1 MKGKISEAVKPSKMA
16 AAALVALLMLGV
28 CAWAQVNST
37 QGWLE
42 QGNELIANG
51 SYEEAVSAFDKVI
64 QTDPNNKIA
73 WINEGAALTRLNKTD
88 EALKAY
94 QKALEI
100 TNKTLEAN
108 PHDAMAW
115 SEKGL
120 LLHNVGDYDGAA
132 EAFDNATNIDPE
144 NEMAWKMKGTILASE
159 LHRYDAAVKAFDTA
173 LKINP
178 GDAPVWNLKGDAL
191 KAMGRQAEADEAY
204 AKAEGPGHA

>member
-1 MKGKISEAVKPSKMA
+1 
-16 AAALVALLMLGV
+16 
-28 CAWAQVNST
+28 
-37 QGWLE
+37 
-42 QGNELIANG
+42 
-51 SYEEAVSAFDKVI
+51 
-64 QTDPNNKIA
+64 
-73 WINEGAALTRLNKTD
+73 LNKTD
-88 EALKAY
+88 DALKAY

-108 PHDAMAW
+108 PRDAMAW

-120 LLHNVGDYDGAA
+120 LLHNVGDYDGAV

-159 LHRYDAAVKAFDTA
+159 LHRYDEAVKAFDTA

-178 GDAPVWNLKGDAL
+178 EDAPVWNLKGGAL
-191 KAMGRQAEADEAY
+191 KALGRQAEADEAY